1 MSCAVI
7 FLAMDVLS
15 TQAVDSAVSVVSVAL
30 ALCAIAESAVLSEVS
45 LSPEGQPARN
55 T

>member
-1 MSCAVI
+1 MSCAVF
-7 FLAMDVLS
+7 FLAKRSS